1 MRTVFL
7 GTSDFAVAVL
17 ERLAASPHRPAL
29 VVTRPDRPRGRGRKL
44 AAPPAAE
51 AARELG
57 IDVDQPES
65 VNAPE
70 ALERIDAARP
80 DAVVVCAYGAL
91 LKEPLLS
98 RYPML
103 NVHPSLLPRWRGAAP
118 VERAIMAGDEETG
131 MSIMQVTAGLDSGP
145 VGLQQAEPIRDD
157 DTYGSLA
164 ARLRMLGGD
173 LLVASLD
180 DPPEYREQDDALA
193 TYAEKITAAD
203 RLLDPHRTPAELD
216 RTVRALT
223 PHIGARLERPDG
235 ELLGVR
241 RARPT
246 ADEIAPGALTAT
258 GDGRLLFGA
267 TGGALELL
275 EVHPPG
281 GKPMDAAAYLRG
293 HRPG

>member
-1 MRTVFL
+1 M
-7 GTSDFAVAVL
+7 
-17 ERLAASPHRPAL
+17 
-29 VVTRPDRPRGRGRKL
+29 
-44 AAPPAAE
+44 
-51 AARELG
+51 
-57 IDVDQPES
+57 
-65 VNAPE
+65 
-70 ALERIDAARP
+70 
-80 DAVVVCAYGAL
+80 CAYGAI

-164 ARLRMLGGD
+164 GRLRTLGGD

-180 DPPEYREQDDALA
+180 GGADYKEQDDALA
-193 TYAEKITAAD
+193 TYAEKIEAAD

-223 PHIGARLERPDG
+223 PHIGARLERADG

-241 RARPT
+241 RSRPT
-246 ADEIAPGALTAT
+246 GDEIAPGALTAT
-258 GDGRLLFGA
+258 DDGRLLFGA
-267 TGGALELL
+267 TPGALELL
-275 EVHPPG
+275 EVQPPG

-293 HRPG
+293 HRP